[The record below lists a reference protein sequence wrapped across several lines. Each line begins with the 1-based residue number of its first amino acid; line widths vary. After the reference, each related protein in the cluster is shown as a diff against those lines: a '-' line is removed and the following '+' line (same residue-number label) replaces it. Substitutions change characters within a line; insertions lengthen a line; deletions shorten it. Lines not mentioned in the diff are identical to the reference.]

1 MVLKKKAWHERIRDI
16 SESEEYMTA
25 IIRIVD
31 RSAEAED
38 GDDTDGY
45 DVKTNTWTEPTGDEI
60 VYEGRARII
69 STRWGVDRNE
79 DKLANPDT
87 LLPVRVQVPRDE
99 LPGLVR
105 KGSIVT
111 VLEAPNEAIVGRI
124 LSVSMDFHGSSAA
137 SRTIQCRMS
146 GDYVGD

>member
-16 SESEEYMTA
+16 SESEEYMTS

-69 STRWGVDRNE
+69 STRWGADRNE

-111 VLEAPNEAIVGRI
+111 VLESPNEAIVGRI
-124 LSVSMDFHGSSAA
+124 LSVTMDFHGSSAA

>member
-16 SESEEYMTA
+16 SESEEYMTS

-87 LLPVRVQVPRDE
+87 LLPVRV
-99 LPGLVR
+99 VR
-105 KGSIVT
+105 KGAIVI

-124 LSVSMDFHGSSAA
+124 LSVTMDFHGSSAA

-146 GDYVGD
+146 GDYIGD